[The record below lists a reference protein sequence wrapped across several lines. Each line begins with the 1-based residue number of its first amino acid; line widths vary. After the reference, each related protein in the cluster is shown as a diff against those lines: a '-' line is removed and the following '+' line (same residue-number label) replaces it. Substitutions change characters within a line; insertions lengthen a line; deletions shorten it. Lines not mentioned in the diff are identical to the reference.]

1 MSSTVA
7 LQVTERIERLSN
19 IHDCRQSQRL
29 CGSEQLLRHRRVAED
44 LHDPPYLTLHLPVDH
59 DAVSQGEILRSLL
72 SADGVQETVVM
83 LGRHFDQYLQ
93 ELKVIMR
100 AQKNK
105 KKYDNIPKF
114 CALRNASNST
124 RQQATIGMDD
134 KTDWCVNR
142 AAL

>member
-1 MSSTVA
+1 MISTVA

-83 LGRHFDQYLQ
+83 LGRHFDQYLHYRR
-93 ELKVIMR
+93 LWAPR
-100 AQKNK
+100 
-105 KKYDNIPKF
+105 
-114 CALRNASNST
+114 
-124 RQQATIGMDD
+124 
-134 KTDWCVNR
+134 
-142 AAL
+142 